1 MSAESN
7 EDLGTLR
14 SHIQT
19 ISLVLSIVR
28 PQVIQ
33 SSANSYPTLGDENR
47 RLRLLDRLSLFFV
60 PRAAGDVAAVSA
72 NLTTNTVEILQM
84 VKDGDEGAYPVFTSS

>member
-33 SSANSYPTLGDENR
+33 SSANSYPTLAENR
-47 RLRLLDRLSLFFV
+47 RLRLLDRLSMFFV